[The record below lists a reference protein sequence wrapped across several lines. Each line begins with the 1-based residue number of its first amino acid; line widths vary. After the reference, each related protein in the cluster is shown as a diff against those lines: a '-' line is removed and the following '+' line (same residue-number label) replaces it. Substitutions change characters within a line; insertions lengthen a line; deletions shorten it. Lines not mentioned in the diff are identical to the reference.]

1 MKVAFLFLLSL
12 LVYSAGAQDY
22 SLTIRQAEVNFGS
35 VKHSAYQSRVTLPYE
50 TVKKEWW
57 RYIKRKAVIR
67 NQGTHHENTILP
79 KRGQA
84 ETKVVFYSL
93 IENEGTYPTLNLAL
107 NKEGIPEAQL
117 KEYNQYLQDI
127 LQDFKIQLYA
137 SHIQEQIDVQE
148 KKARKTSRKIEKLT
162 RINEK
167 LISSKGRKNTNASE
181 VDRKVQ
187 LNEQEIEK
195 YRVELF
201 AYQQKLE
208 DMKGNL
214 TRIK

>member
-1 MKVAFLFLLSL
+1 MKVVFLFLLSL

-35 VKHSAYQSRVTLPYE
+35 VKHSAYQSRVALPYE

-84 ETKVVFYSL
+84 EAKVVFYSL
-93 IENEGTYPTLNLAL
+93 IENEGTYPKVSLAL

-167 LISSKGRKNTNASE
+167 LISSKGRKNTSSSE